1 MKKKCLMLLTVLAL
15 LLTGCGKTDVN
26 DVIGDL
32 QNKIEKSKGY
42 VLTGNLEIVNN
53 DDVYNYDVSSSYQDG
68 DYYKISLVNTANDH
82 EQIIL
87 KNDDG
92 LYVLTPSLKKSFKF
106 QSDWPYNNSQIYLLQ
121 SILTDIENDSERVF
135 ENNDNGFI
143 FTSKVNYPNNRN
155 ITKQEVTFDKDL
167 NLTKVVVMTADEVPK
182 MTLTVKDID
191 YSPKFNDDYFD
202 LNAIMDDSISD
213 REETDTNDNNT
224 NDSNSSENSNT
235 NEENTTTEE
244 NNTGTDDN
252 STNEEATTDDNTSS
266 TGIIDD
272 VIYPLVLPEGTKLSS
287 EEKVAKTDGER
298 DILTFDGDKP
308 FLLVEETV
316 VAEDELTII
325 PTTGEPYMFMDTI
338 GVLSDNSLTWT
349 SGNMEY
355 YIVSDVMSQDELV
368 EIASS
373 VNILPTMK

>member
-1 MKKKCLMLLTVLAL
+1 M
-15 LLTGCGKTDVN
+15 
-26 DVIGDL
+26 
-32 QNKIEKSKGY
+32 
-42 VLTGNLEIVNN
+42 
-53 DDVYNYDVSSSYQDG
+53 
-68 DYYKISLVNTANDH
+68 
-82 EQIIL
+82 
-87 KNDDG
+87 
-92 LYVLTPSLKKSFKF
+92 KKSFKF

-135 ENNDNGFI
+135 ENNDDGFI

-213 REETDTNDNNT
+213 REETDTND
-224 NDSNSSENSNT
+224 SNSSENSNT

-298 DILTFDGDKP
+298 VILTFDGDKP

>member
-135 ENNDNGFI
+135 ENNDDGFI

-213 REETDTNDNNT
+213 REETDTND
-224 NDSNSSENSNT
+224 SNSSENSNT

-298 DILTFDGDKP
+298 VILTFDGDKP